1 MRLGLTSFLYEAFS
15 AYFEALDCCWKLLQN
30 FCGTDSKSQFE
41 RSRSN
46 LSQKLQAIVVFLQTS
61 FPSARLVV
69 PVCHFQSVDRLH
81 MISVIEAMLMLRML
95 SSRKFDWLVYIRV
108 CWAVY
113 KNSLMASVSAGW
125 WLDAPFRM
133 RLGGLYSEEH
143 GFKSAFLH
151 CCLRPVTALPWTRGC
166 FPRTLNEVPYS
177 FSSRWCP
184 Q

>member
-1 MRLGLTSFLYEAFS
+1 
-15 AYFEALDCCWKLLQN
+15 
-30 FCGTDSKSQFE
+30 
-41 RSRSN
+41 
-46 LSQKLQAIVVFLQTS
+46 
-61 FPSARLVV
+61 
-69 PVCHFQSVDRLH
+69 
-81 MISVIEAMLMLRML
+81 MLRRL
-95 SSRKFDWLVYIRV
+95 SSRKFDWPVYIRV

-143 GFKSAFLH
+143 GFKSALLH

-177 FSSRWCP
+177 FSSRWCHATKVTRVMRGILNGKAKLLTSCLEWCHFRLWIQLFSHSNNNNHRLLSMVTVFSFWRVYRQP
-184 Q
+184 VAKNLVWARDYFRDFS